1 MHGEGTGGGGRGARR
16 KELRPEDIPDKP
28 VSLRRVAGLFRP
40 YRARLG
46 GLLGLICL
54 TSLLSVVSPFL
65 LRGVID
71 KAIPE
76 HNVGLLSALV
86 GGMIAVSVVSGVF
99 GVVQTLISNQ
109 VGQRVM
115 HDLRAAV
122 YAHLQRMSLAFFTRT
137 RSGEVQS
144 RIAYDIGGIDDVVTS
159 TATSTVSTVTTV
171 AATVVAMLALSWELT
186 VFSLCLLPFFVW
198 LTRRVG
204 NERRRIQSVRQ
215 GRLADMS
222 TLVEE
227 SLSVS
232 GILLGKTMGR
242 SQELVERFSTESG
255 ALADLEVRA
264 RMAGRWRM
272 ASVQMSFAIMPAAVY
287 WFGGYTIAHGNHAL
301 SIGTIVA
308 FTTLQTRLLFP
319 MQSLLSV
326 GLEVQT
332 SMALFGR
339 IFEYLDLPVDIAERP
354 GARTLSGVR
363 GDVRL
368 QDVWFRYTGAAS
380 RNGAES
386 APQDKVGPMTQDDGR
401 PAAQGLAG
409 RAKQDGAVPATQNHG
424 GPAAAPDGTQPVAQ
438 GTRGAAHDG
447 AWTLREIDAEIPAG
461 TRTALVGETGSGK
474 TTLAYLVARLYE
486 PQRGSVTID
495 GVDIRDMTLQSLAGT
510 VGLVS
515 QETYLFHASIRE
527 NLRFACPQANDEE
540 IEEAARAA
548 QIHELIAS
556 LPEGYDTPVGER
568 GYRFSGGEKQRIAI
582 ARTILRNP
590 PVLILDEATS
600 ALDTETERAVQL
612 ALDDLSRGRTT
623 IAIAHRLSTVRDADQ
638 ILVLD
643 NGRVVE
649 RGKHEELIGL
659 GGRYAALAGRAQS
672 EASAVLT

>member
-1 MHGEGTGGGGRGARR
+1 VSFHGEGRGGEGGGPPRAP
-16 KELRPEDIPDKP
+16 KALRPEDIPDRP
-28 VSLRRVAGLFRP
+28 VSLRRIGRLFVP

-46 GLLGLICL
+46 LLLGLICL

-76 HNVGLLSALV
+76 HNVELLSELV
-86 GGMIAVSVVSGVF
+86 GGMIAVSIVSGVF

-171 AATVVAMLALSWELT
+171 AATLVAMLALSWQLT
-186 VFSLCLLPFFVW
+186 VFSLFLLPFFVW

-215 GRLADMS
+215 SRLADMS

-242 SQELVERFSTESG
+242 SQELVDRFSGESG
-255 ALADLEVRA
+255 ELADLEVRA

-332 SMALFGR
+332 SLALFGR
-339 IFEYLDLPVDIAERP
+339 IFEYLDLPIDIVERP
-354 GARTLSGVR
+354 DAQPIGAVR
-363 GDVRL
+363 GDVAL
-368 QDVWFRYTGAAS
+368 EDVWFRY
-380 RNGAES
+380 E
-386 APQDKVGPMTQDDGR
+386 
-401 PAAQGLAG
+401 
-409 RAKQDGAVPATQNHG
+409 
-424 GPAAAPDGTQPVAQ
+424 PDGP
-438 GTRGAAHDG
+438 
-447 AWTLREIDAEIPAG
+447 WTLQEIAAEIPAG

-486 PQRGSVTID
+486 SERGRITID
-495 GVDIRDMTLQSLAGT
+495 GRDIRDMTLQSLAAT

-527 NLRFACPQANDEE
+527 NLRFACPEASDGQ

-612 ALDDLSRGRTT
+612 ALDELSRGRTT
-623 IAIAHRLSTVRDADQ
+623 IAIAHRLSTVRNAEQ

-643 NGRVVE
+643 AGRIVE
-649 RGKHEELIGL
+649 RGTHEELLEL
-659 GGRYAALAGRAQS
+659 GGRYAALIGRAS
-672 EASAVLT
+672 IDGPGAGDSSSAALA